1 MKHLQRNIASIILLA
16 SYLPMATLSSF
27 HVHDD
32 TIDAQD
38 GCGQCVGHFEN
49 PHHHH
54 HDCPYCIFLGLN
66 YIVQQTF
73 WIVPLWESVTKLQL
87 ADVTNISYCY
97 GTSLLRAPPV
107 A

>member
-16 SYLPMATLSSF
+16 SYLPTVTLSSL
-27 HVHDD
+27 HVHHE
-32 TIDAQD
+32 TIDAHDDCQ
-38 GCGQCVGHFEN
+38 QCVGHIETA
-49 PHHHH
+49 HHHD
-54 HDCPYCIFLGLN
+54 HDCPYCIFLSLN

-73 WIVPLWESVTKLQL
+73 RIVPLWEPATEPQL

>member
-1 MKHLQRNIASIILLA
+1 MV
-16 SYLPMATLSSF
+16 TLSSF

-32 TIDAQD
+32 TVDAQD
-38 GCGQCVGHFEN
+38 SCGQCVGHFEN
-49 PHHHH
+49 QHHH
-54 HDCPYCIFLGLN
+54 HDCPYCIFLSLN

-73 WIVPLWESVTKLQL
+73 QIVPQWEPATEPHLT
-87 ADVTNISYCY
+87 DVTIFSCRY